1 MPDVAAAIATRPLV
15 VDGGL
20 GTMLEARGHDL
31 SGVLWSA
38 GVLIDAP
45 GDVRDVH
52 AAFVEAGADVVTTA
66 SYQLGYDNLAA
77 AGRDAAEVDALLTT
91 SVRLAREASDGRA
104 WVAAS
109 VGPFGA
115 VRADGSEYTGAYG
128 LSVAE
133 LTAWHRRRLLALAEA
148 GPDLLAVETIASP
161 AEAEALAA
169 ALEGVGIP
177 AWISLSGAST
187 AFDGDDALA
196 AALAAAAAAPG
207 IVAVG
212 ANCCPPA
219 ALARVL
225 DRMPP
230 ATPGVVYPNSGEV
243 WDAASRSWHGDAT
256 ATFADVDA
264 WVEAGARLIGGC
276 CRTTPEDIAGLA
288 RRLKD

>member
-15 VDGGL
+15 LDGGL

-91 SVRLAREASDGRA
+91 SVRLAREASDDRA

-148 GPDLLAVETIASP
+148 GPDLLAVGFRRELTFWQVMEVIDKLADVLRLVHARNIWHRDIKPQNVLMDRDGEIRLIDFGIATIEREQDDATKTSEGLIMGTPAFLSP
-161 AEAEALAA
+161 EQAALRSNAA
-169 ALEGVGIP
+169 A
-177 AWISLSGAST
+177 
-187 AFDGDDALA
+187 
-196 AALAAAAAAPG
+196 
-207 IVAVG
+207 
-212 ANCCPPA
+212 
-219 ALARVL
+219 
-225 DRMPP
+225 
-230 ATPGVVYPNSGEV
+230 
-243 WDAASRSWHGDAT
+243 
-256 ATFADVDA
+256 
-264 WVEAGARLIGGC
+264 
-276 CRTTPEDIAGLA
+276 
-288 RRLKD
+288 